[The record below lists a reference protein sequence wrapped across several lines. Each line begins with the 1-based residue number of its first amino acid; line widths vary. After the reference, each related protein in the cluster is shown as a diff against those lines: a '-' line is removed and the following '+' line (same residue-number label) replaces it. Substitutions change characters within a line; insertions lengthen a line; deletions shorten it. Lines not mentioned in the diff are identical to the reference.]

1 MTTQSQQQQM
11 AQQQQAR
18 ATTGTQGGTSPSTQ
32 DGATDTHEEFCGG
45 ACGAGAGAAVIWRP
59 VTVEPRRR

>member
-11 AQQQQAR
+11 AQPHQQR
-18 ATTGTQGGTSPSTQ
+18 ATTNTLGNNTQG
-32 DGATDTHEEFCGG
+32 GATDTHEEFCGG

-59 VTVEPRRR
+59 ITVETRR

>member
-18 ATTGTQGGTSPSTQ
+18 AGIDTQGGTPSTQ
-32 DGATDTHEEFCGG
+32 GGATDTYEEFCGG

-59 VTVEPRRR
+59 ILVEPRRR

>member
-18 ATTGTQGGTSPSTQ
+18 ATTGTPASTQ
-32 DGATDTHEEFCGG
+32 GGATDTHEEFCGG

-59 VTVEPRRR
+59 ITVEPRRR

>member
-11 AQQQQAR
+11 AQPHQER
-18 ATTGTQGGTSPSTQ
+18 TTTGTQGNRSTQ
-32 DGATDTHEEFCGG
+32 GGATDTHEEFCGG

-59 VTVEPRRR
+59 ISVETRR

>member
-18 ATTGTQGGTSPSTQ
+18 AGIDTQG
-32 DGATDTHEEFCGG
+32 GATDTYEEFCGG

-59 VTVEPRRR
+59 ILVEPRRR

>member
-11 AQQQQAR
+11 AQPHQQR
-18 ATTGTQGGTSPSTQ
+18 ATANTQGSNPSTQ
-32 DGATDTHEEFCGG
+32 GGATDTHEEFCGG

-59 VTVEPRRR
+59 ITVETRR

>member
-11 AQQQQAR
+11 AQPRPER
-18 ATTGTQGGTSPSTQ
+18 ATTDTQRTSSTQG
-32 DGATDTHEEFCGG
+32 GATDTHEEFCGG

-59 VTVEPRRR
+59 ITVETRR

>member
-11 AQQQQAR
+11 AHPQQER
-18 ATTGTQGGTSPSTQ
+18 AIADTQGSRPSSQ
-32 DGATDTHEEFCGG
+32 GGATDSHEEFCGG

-59 VTVEPRRR
+59 ITVGTRR

>member
-18 ATTGTQGGTSPSTQ
+18 ATTVTEHGAGIQ
-32 DGATDTHEEFCGG
+32 DGATDSHEEFCGG

-59 VTVEPRRR
+59 ITVESRRR

>member
-18 ATTGTQGGTSPSTQ
+18 ATTGTSPSTQ
-32 DGATDTHEEFCGG
+32 GGATDTYEEFCGG

-59 VTVEPRRR
+59 ILVEPRQR

>member
-11 AQQQQAR
+11 AQPQQGQAG
-18 ATTGTQGGTSPSTQ
+18 AGGTAASQ
-32 DGATDTHEEFCGG
+32 QGATGQDDGFCGG

-59 VTVEPRRR
+59 ITVETRQR

>member
-18 ATTGTQGGTSPSTQ
+18 ATTGTPASTQ
-32 DGATDTHEEFCGG
+32 GGATDTYEEFCGG

-59 VTVEPRRR
+59 IMVEPRRR